1 MAHPPRIAILDVGSN
16 TIKLLIVEKR
26 GSGVFEPLFEEAHAC
41 RLGQGI
47 SKKRLADESIE
58 RALNSLKYFLLQCRR
73 FDTES
78 IAAVGTAALR
88 EAANTDEFIQA
99 AAAIG
104 ISVEVISGDEE
115 ARLSYIAVR
124 NDPLW
129 RDAESLLTVDIGGG
143 STELAWNIE
152 GAAAPQ
158 VMSLQMGA
166 VRLTER
172 AITGDPPDE
181 SEVNSARDIAS
192 ETLRQA
198 QISAAPG
205 ALVGVGGTC
214 SNIGSVAAHSA
225 GTPERIHGRK
235 LSVDEIESQMDLYAS
250 LPLEQ
255 RKRIQGLDPTRADVI
270 LAGAVIL
277 RETARAAGS
286 EVVEISTRGL
296 RWGLLYD
303 RFDSG

>member
-1 MAHPPRIAILDVGSN
+1 MAHPPRIAVLDVGSN

-26 GSGVFEPLFEEAHAC
+26 GSGIFEPLFEEAHAC

-47 SKKRLADESIE
+47 SRKRLAAESIE

-88 EAANTDEFIQA
+88 EAGNADEFLQA
-99 AAAIG
+99 AAALG

-124 NDPLW
+124 NDPHW
-129 RDAESLLTVDIGGG
+129 RDADTLLTVDIGGG
-143 STELAWNIE
+143 STELAWSTE
-152 GAAAPQ
+152 GANAPQ

-166 VRLTER
+166 VRLTEK
-172 AITGDPPDE
+172 AILSDPPEE
-181 SEVNSARDIAS
+181 SEVESARNNAWK
-192 ETLRQA
+192 TLRHA
-198 QISAAPG
+198 PISALPG

-235 LSVDEIESQMDLYAS
+235 LSVDEIESQIELYGS
-250 LPLEQ
+250 IPLEQ

-277 RETARAAGS
+277 REVARAAGS
-286 EVVEISTRGL
+286 DSVEISVRGL

-303 RFDSG
+303 RFESG